1 MTIHLATS
9 TQRIIGVVAGA
20 WIGVQLMVLIPSV
33 LALALVPLLGLA
45 GLTGPV
51 MRRPGVVLAV
61 VGSTMAAH
69 VVLFAASLLPISP
82 VLVLPVVGVAALGL
96 AVVLTR
102 SIRVVS
108 LALVKA

>member
-1 MTIHLATS
+1 MTIHLPTS

-20 WIGVQLMVLIPSV
+20 WVGVQLMVLIPSV

-45 GLTGPV
+45 GLSGPV
-51 MRRPGVVLAV
+51 IRRLGVVLAV

-69 VVLFAASLLPISP
+69 VLLFAVSPLPISP
-82 VLVLPVVGVAALGL
+82 VLVLPAVGMVALALT
-96 AVVLTR
+96 VVLTR